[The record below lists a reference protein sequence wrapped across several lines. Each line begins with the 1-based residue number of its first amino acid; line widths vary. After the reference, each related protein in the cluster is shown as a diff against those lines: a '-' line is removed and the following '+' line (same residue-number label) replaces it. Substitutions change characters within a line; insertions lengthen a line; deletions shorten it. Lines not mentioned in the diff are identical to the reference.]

1 MKAYLIAVFLF
12 LATISV
18 GAQTQSI
25 RMLHVKEIKT
35 TETATIA
42 TVSRLLEEHTELHR
56 IDLLNWEAFSYKPE
70 VTFRIAHS
78 DNHIWLKYYV
88 DEQHILARNT
98 ETNSGVSRDSCV
110 EFFFDPRGDGY
121 YYNFE
126 FNCIGTVHLAYG
138 PGRKDRVFMDKEGI
152 ERQIVT
158 RSSLGNQPFE
168 EKTGPFR
175 WEMTVI
181 IPVAALT
188 ENTGIQL
195 KGLQAKANFYKCA
208 DDTQKPH
215 YLSWNPVQT
224 MRPDFHRPEFF
235 GLLVFE

>member
-1 MKAYLIAVFLF
+1 MKIYLIAVFLL

-18 GAQTQSI
+18 VAQTQSI
-25 RMLHVKEIKT
+25 RMLQVKEIKT
-35 TETATIA
+35 TAAATIP
-42 TVSRLLEEHTELHR
+42 TVSRLLEEHTELQR
-56 IDLLNWEAFSYKPE
+56 IDILNWEAFSYKPK

-78 DNHIWLKYYV
+78 NNHVWLRYYV
-88 DEQHILARNT
+88 EEQHILARKT

-110 EFFFDPRGDGY
+110 EFFFDPHGDGY

-138 PGRKDRVFMDKEGI
+138 PARKDRVFMDRESI

-158 RSSLGNQPFE
+158 KSSLGKQPFE
-168 EKTGPFR
+168 EKSGSFR

-181 IPVAALT
+181 IPAAVLKQ
-188 ENTGIQL
+188 NTGIQL
-195 KGLQAKANFYKCA
+195 KGLRSKANFYKCG

-224 MRPDFHRPEFF
+224 VSPDFHRPEFF
-235 GLLVFE
+235 GSLVFE